1 MSNSFTGVK
10 GFSEM
15 ANRIFGQVISDYHLV
30 DSVNTEAD
38 NPFEAHTIEHLLYH
52 KCWIDAVQ
60 WHVEDEVRRPDIN
73 PAEALGLKRRIDQLN
88 QERTNQVELID
99 DHFVALFANI
109 TPGPGARLNTESPA
123 WAIDRLSILALKICH
138 MHIES
143 AREDASPSHREAC
156 GRKLAVL
163 LEQRQDLSQ
172 SIDELLGDMAAG
184 AKRMKVYRQMKMYND
199 SSLNPVL
206 YKRADK

>member
-1 MSNSFTGVK
+1 MSNSFTALNA
-10 GFSEM
+10 FSQM
-15 ANRIFGQVISDYHLV
+15 ANRIFGQVISDYHIT
-30 DSVNTEAD
+30 DSVNAEAG
-38 NPFEAHTIEHLLYH
+38 NPFDAQTIEHLLYR

-60 WHVEDEVRRPDIN
+60 WHVEDEIRRPDID

-88 QERTNQVELID
+88 QERTNQVELVD
-99 DHFVALFANI
+99 DHFLSLFANI
-109 TPGPGARLNTESPA
+109 TPEPGARLNTESPA
-123 WAIDRLSILALKICH
+123 WAIDRLSILALKIYH

-143 AREDASPSHREAC
+143 TREDASPPHREAC

-172 SIDELLGDMAAG
+172 SIDELLGEIAAG
-184 AKRMKVYRQMKMYND
+184 TKRMKVYRQMKMYND
-199 SSLNPVL
+199 ASLNPVL